1 MQRDKGII
9 IGVLAAFLVLAFVLL
24 NFNVIGSDRDAPIEA
39 ETEEVADT
47 DTADDQSDD
56 SADEN
61 SDEEDA
67 PETPEPE
74 PGSDD
79 LEDTESKPNVPAQEG
94 DAPAELET
102 EDIVVGDGKEAKDGD
117 TVVMDYVGVLYDDGT
132 EFDSSW
138 DRDQPC
144 EFTIGEGMVIEGW
157 DKGIPG
163 MKVGG
168 RRILRIPA
176 EQAYGE
182 AGSPPTIPENAA
194 LVFIVDLR
202 EIK

>member
-9 IGVLAAFLVLAFVLL
+9 IGVLAAFLVLAFVLV

-47 DTADDQSDD
+47 DQADD
-56 SADEN
+56 SADQ
-61 SDEEDA
+61 EEA
-67 PETPEPE
+67 PEAPEPE

-79 LEDTESKPNVPAQEG
+79 LEDTESKPNVPEQEG
-94 DAPAELET
+94 DAPADLET

-138 DRDQPC
+138 DRDQPF
-144 EFTIGEGMVIEGW
+144 EFTIGEGMVIQGW
-157 DKGIPG
+157 DEGIPG

-182 AGSPPTIPENAA
+182 AGSPPTIPENAT